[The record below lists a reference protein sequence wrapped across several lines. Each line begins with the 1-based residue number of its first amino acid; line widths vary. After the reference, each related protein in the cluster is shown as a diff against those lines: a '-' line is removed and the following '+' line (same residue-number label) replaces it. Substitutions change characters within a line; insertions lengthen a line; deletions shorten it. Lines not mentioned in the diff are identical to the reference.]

1 MDKGENDI
9 KKKYC
14 IGLASMILSL
24 IIFKYGWKLFKSWC
38 HISCWLESRLFIS
51 YNDQEEVEEMVKG
64 ADNEEKVD
72 IEVVYDKINE
82 PIDDN
87 FSLAF
92 VGSDDDE
99 EEKKKILK
107 TVSSYK
113 NRKGRKW
120 IN

>member
-1 MDKGENDI
+1 
-9 KKKYC
+9 
-14 IGLASMILSL
+14 
-24 IIFKYGWKLFKSWC
+24 
-38 HISCWLESRLFIS
+38 
-51 YNDQEEVEEMVKG
+51 MVAG

-72 IEVVYDKINE
+72 IEVVYEKINE

-113 NRKGRKW
+113 KSKRKKV
-120 IN
+120 N